1 MQYTKN
7 ALFARFEEPVGFAL
21 DDPAAGSISVASI
34 DSQREPRVSSR
45 NPYDRDAPVPSG
57 RLSRLFSLGGMAA
70 GIAGRMAADGL
81 REMAEGKRPDLSSLL
96 LTPANALRF
105 TERLSHMR
113 GAAMKLGQMLSM
125 DAGAVLPPELT
136 AILSQLREDAKPMPA
151 AQLRRVLDAEWG
163 SGWQGRFAR
172 FDMRPFAAASIGQ
185 VHRAAL
191 PDGKEL
197 AVKVQYPGV
206 RASIDSD
213 IDNVAA
219 LMRLPGLLPRG
230 LDIAPQMEEA
240 KRQLREESDY
250 AAEARHLLK
259 FRQLLAGSDLFILPE
274 LNTEFSTGQVLAMTF
289 MDSEPFETLVRAP
302 QDVRDRAAAD
312 LIEFTLRELFE
323 FGFMQTDPN
332 LANYRWQPATSK
344 IVLLDFGA
352 ARAITPELGL
362 DFRALLNAGLDG
374 QAEPIRAAM
383 RKIGYFNSQVAARH
397 QRLILQMFTT
407 AMEPLRQDTPFDFAR
422 ADLLERLRDMGL
434 AIGNDRDLTHVPPA
448 ATLFLHRKI
457 GGMYLM
463 AAKLKARVRLRAIV
477 ERWR

>member
-1 MQYTKN
+1 
-7 ALFARFEEPVGFAL
+7 
-21 DDPAAGSISVASI
+21 
-34 DSQREPRVSSR
+34 
-45 NPYDRDAPVPSG
+45 VPSG
-57 RLSRLFSLGGMAA
+57 RLSRLFQLGGMAA

-81 REMAEGKRPDLSSLL
+81 RDIAEGKRPDLSSLL
-96 LTPANALRF
+96 LTPTNALRF

-136 AILSQLREDAKPMPA
+136 VILSQLREDAKPMPA

-163 SGWQGRFAR
+163 VGWQARFAR

-191 PDGKEL
+191 PDGREL
-197 AVKVQYPGV
+197 AIKVQYPGV

-213 IDNVAA
+213 VDNIAA

-230 LDIAPQMEEA
+230 MDLAPLMEEA
-240 KRQLREESDY
+240 KRQLREEADY
-250 AAEARHLLK
+250 LSEARHLVR
-259 FRQLLAGSDLFILPE
+259 FRQLLAGSDRFILPE
-274 LNTEFSTGQVLAMTF
+274 LISDFSTGQVLAMTYI
-289 MDSEPFETLVRAP
+289 DSQPLEELARAP
-302 QDVRDRAAAD
+302 QEARDRVAAD
-312 LIEFTLRELFE
+312 LIDLTLRELFK
-323 FGFMQTDPN
+323 FGVMQTDPN
-332 LANYRWQPATSK
+332 LANYRCIPASGK

-352 ARAITPELGL
+352 VRAIAPELRQN
-362 DFRALLNAGLDG
+362 FRALLNAGLDG
-374 QAEPIRAAM
+374 HAEPICAAM
-383 RKIGYFNSQVAARH
+383 QKIGYFNASVATRH
-397 QRLILQMFTT
+397 QRLILNMFTT
-407 AMEPLRQDTPFDFAR
+407 AMAPLRQEATFDFAR

-448 ATLFLHRKI
+448 ETLFLHRKI